1 MKTLLLLVT
10 VALLG
15 QPARPGVYRLTENV
29 PDLGE
34 VRYALALPDGYN
46 PRQARPL
53 VLALHP
59 GGQRFPY
66 YGGAFMEQVVAPGL
80 HDLGA
85 IIVAPDCPTQSWTD
99 PNAERA
105 VLALVRRVMTEYS
118 VDRRRVLITGFS
130 LGGRGTWFMAS
141 RHSDLFTASIVM
153 AGAPGGQPIVRMATR
168 PTYVIH
174 SREDEVVPFAP
185 TDEAVRSLRDL
196 GRQIEIEVLDG
207 VGHFNMGS
215 YVDPLSRAGSWV
227 ADRWK

>member
-1 MKTLLLLVT
+1 MKVILLALALLV
-10 VALLG
+10 
-15 QPARPGVYRLTENV
+15 QPSRAGVYRLTQSV
-29 PDLGE
+29 PDLGD
-34 VRYALALPDGYN
+34 VRYALSLPDGYN

-59 GGQRFPY
+59 GGERFPY

-99 PNAERA
+99 SNAERA
-105 VLALVRRVMTEYS
+105 VLALVRRVMTDYS
-118 VDRRRVLITGFS
+118 IDRRRVLITGFS

-141 RHSDLFTASIVM
+141 RHTDLFTASIVM
-153 AGAPGGQPIVRMATR
+153 AGAPGNQPLDRLATR

-174 SREDEVVPFAP
+174 SRADDVVPFAQA
-185 TDEAVRSLRDL
+185 DAAVRELRRL
-196 GRQIEIEVLDG
+196 GRVIELEALDG
-207 VGHFNMGS
+207 VGHFDMGT
-215 YVDPLSRAGSWV
+215 YVDPLSRAGAWV

>member
-1 MKTLLLLVT
+1 MKVILLALAMLL
-10 VALLG
+10 
-15 QPARPGVYRLTENV
+15 QPSRPGVYRLTQSV

-34 VRYALALPDGYN
+34 IRYAVSLPDGYN

-59 GGQRFPY
+59 GGDRFPY

-105 VLALVRRVMTEYS
+105 VLALVQRVMTDYS

-141 RHSDLFTASIVM
+141 RHADLFTAAIVM
-153 AGAPGGQPIVRMATR
+153 AGAPGNQPLDRLATR

-174 SREDEVVPFAP
+174 SRADDVVPFAP
-185 TDEAVRSLRDL
+185 TDAAVRDLQRL
-196 GRQIEIEVLDG
+196 GRVVEFEALDG
-207 VGHFNMGS
+207 VGHFDMGT
-215 YVDPLSRAGSWV
+215 YVDPLSRAGAWV

>member
-1 MKTLLLLVT
+1 MKVILLALALLL
-10 VALLG
+10 
-15 QPARPGVYRLTENV
+15 QPSRPGVYRLTQSV
-29 PDLGE
+29 PDLGD
-34 VRYALALPDGYN
+34 VRYALSLPDGYN

-59 GGQRFPY
+59 GGERFPY

-85 IIVAPDCPTQSWTD
+85 IIVAPDCPTPSWTD

-105 VLALVRRVMTEYS
+105 VLALVRRVMTDYS

-141 RHSDLFTASIVM
+141 RHADLFTAAIVM
-153 AGAPGGQPIVRMATR
+153 AGAPGNQPLDRLATR

-174 SREDEVVPFAP
+174 SRADDVVPFAT
-185 TDEAVRSLRDL
+185 TDAAVRELRRL
-196 GRQIEIEVLDG
+196 GRVIEFEALDG
-207 VGHFNMGS
+207 VGHFDMGT
-215 YVDPLSRAGSWV
+215 YVDPLSRAGAWV

>member
-1 MKTLLLLVT
+1 MKVILLALALLV
-10 VALLG
+10 
-15 QPARPGVYRLTENV
+15 QPSRPGVYRLTQTL

-34 VRYALALPDGYN
+34 IRYAVSLPDGYN

-59 GGQRFPY
+59 GGDRFPY

-85 IIVAPDCPTQSWTD
+85 IIVAPDCPTPSWTD

-105 VLALVRRVMTEYS
+105 VLALVRRVLTDYS

-141 RHSDLFTASIVM
+141 RHADLFTAAIVM
-153 AGAPGGQPIVRMATR
+153 AGAPGNQPLDRLATR

-174 SREDEVVPFAP
+174 SRADDVVPFAP
-185 TDEAVRSLRDL
+185 TDATVRDL
-196 GRQIEIEVLDG
+196 QRLGRVVEFEALDG
-207 VGHFNMGS
+207 VGHFDMGT
-215 YVDPLSRAGSWV
+215 YVDPLSRAGQWV
-227 ADRWK
+227 VERWNQ

>member
-1 MKTLLLLVT
+1 MKVILLALAMLL
-10 VALLG
+10 
-15 QPARPGVYRLTENV
+15 QPSRPGVYRLTQSV

-34 VRYALALPDGYN
+34 IRYAVSLPDGYN

-59 GGQRFPY
+59 GGDRFPY

-105 VLALVRRVMTEYS
+105 VLALVQRVMTDYS

-141 RHSDLFTASIVM
+141 RHADLFTAAIVM
-153 AGAPGGQPIVRMATR
+153 AGAPGNQPLDRLATR

-174 SREDEVVPFAP
+174 SRADDVVPFAP
-185 TDEAVRSLRDL
+185 TDAAVRDLRRL
-196 GRQIEIEVLDG
+196 GRVVEFEALDG
-207 VGHFNMGS
+207 VGHFEMGT
-215 YVDPLSRAGSWV
+215 YVDPLSRAGAWV